1 MLIIIITV
9 KTYNIVV
16 PQMQGKADGPA
27 AQRPGAAD
35 HRAHVGSP
43 ADGVRGERDGSVR
56 VVRDVRN
63 RAVAKRQRRNI
74 RPVHSDGVRAVR
86 AHRGQ
91 VRPAAAVHGLVPGH
105 HAVSRVHSGAAVPG
119 RGRIRSQLAGR
130 LAPVG
135 QRVWRRV
142 LHQHRAHARAVCR
155 PVRVLPVGHPGPGQL
170 GGGVH
175 HHVHVHHHAEDL
187 PAGDGR
193 VRQARQLRGVRGDH
207 LLGRPVLLL
216 LCARDQGQV
225 VPADPDRLRDVRL
238 AQKQNP
244 PPELRADLIW
254 ADPLLLL
261 LLDRSS
267 ELRGASPTCSY
278 SNVIFCVC
286 YNL

>member
-1 MLIIIITV
+1 
-9 KTYNIVV
+9 
-16 PQMQGKADGPA
+16 
-27 AQRPGAAD
+27 
-35 HRAHVGSP
+35 
-43 ADGVRGERDGSVR
+43 
-56 VVRDVRN
+56 
-63 RAVAKRQRRNI
+63 
-74 RPVHSDGVRAVR
+74 VRAVR

-91 VRPAAAVHGLVPGH
+91 VRPAAAVHGVVRGH

-119 RGRIRSQLAGR
+119 RRQRRILEQLPGR

-135 QRVWRRV
+135 QRVRRRV
-142 LHQHRAHARAVCR
+142 FHQHRAHARAVRR
-155 PVRVLPVGHPGPGQL
+155 PVRVLPVGHSGPGQL

-193 VRQARQLRGVRGDH
+193 VRQASQLRGVRGDH

-216 LCARDQGQV
+216 LGAGDQGQI
-225 VPADPDRLRDVRL
+225 VPADPDGLRDVRL
-238 AQKQNP
+238 AQRQNP

-254 ADPLLLL
+254 AVPLLFL

-267 ELRGASPTCSY
+267 ELRGALRTCWY

-286 YNL
+286 KLLWL